1 MKGLATAIACAV
13 VPALTVLCGVM
24 LLMIHLMEKIS
35 MTGAPPPLL
44 RWGPDAIIGA
54 LFGAGF
60 YTTAGYLI
68 AWLAHCI
75 RKHFKVGC
83 CLPSCKDSVLKDV
96 ILLGVVFYTTVG
108 HLIPGW
114 SGALYQETL

>member
-1 MKGLATAIACAV
+1 MKGLSTAIACAV

-60 YTTAGYLI
+60 YTTHGYLV
-68 AWLAHCI
+68 ALLSHCI
-75 RKHFKVGC
+75 RRKFKVG
-83 CLPSCKDSVLKDV
+83 LLFVADQR
-96 ILLGVVFYTTVG
+96 IL
-108 HLIPGW
+108 
-114 SGALYQETL
+114 Q